1 MRLKSTLA
9 RLQAQAGGTP
19 AVAAPPAPAAAS
31 ASSTRDRLSRL
42 PPQRRHT
49 QGVPGASG
57 PSAET
62 LARAL
67 EGQLIAEGLIRIR
80 QCLPLEGQLGRIDLN
95 HLRTTP
101 RYPGQSANDRLR
113 RVYIDTETT
122 GLSAGS
128 GTLAFLVGIAVI
140 REAEIELTQFLL
152 TCFAAEAALLS
163 QLANSLAADDR
174 IISYNG
180 KSYDLPLLITRFRM
194 QGLTHPFDELPHSDL
209 LHPVRRLFGRRWD
222 DCRLLT
228 VEEKLI
234 GFTRSDDLP
243 GAEAPAAWFA
253 YLRTGHSQ
261 ALMRAVAHNRQD
273 LISLAVAH
281 SAVAMAIARPRA
293 FDVDLYALGRWL
305 YEVNEDE
312 ARAFLQFHAASLCD
326 NGRRLLGRLLRRAG
340 CWQQAV
346 PIWEALAARG
356 CLDSLERLAKYH
368 EHISKDL
375 AAARRCCELLPAP
388 PAGEQRS
395 RRIGEKLRKQLRNT
409 ESLLA

>member
-1 MRLKSTLA
+1 MRLKSRLA
-9 RLQAQAGGTP
+9 RLQAQSGGTL
-19 AVAAPPAPAAAS
+19 AVAAPAS

-42 PPQRRHT
+42 PPQRRHA
-49 QGVPGASG
+49 QGVPAVST
-57 PSAET
+57 PSAEA

-67 EGQLIAEGLIRIR
+67 EGQLIAEGVIRIR
-80 QCLPLEGQLGRIDLN
+80 QCLPLEGKLGRIGLN

-101 RYPGQSANDRLR
+101 RYPGQPASDTLR

-122 GLSAGS
+122 GLSTGS
-128 GTLAFLVGIAVI
+128 GTLAFLVGIAVV
-140 REAEIELTQFLL
+140 REAEIEFTQFLI

-163 QLANSLAADDR
+163 ELANSLTADDR

-194 QGLTHPFDELPHSDL
+194 QGLTHPFDGLPHFDL
-209 LHPVRRLFGRRWD
+209 LHPVRRLFGRRWN

-253 YLRTGHSQ
+253 YLRTGHSR

-273 LISLAVAH
+273 IISLAVAH
-281 SAVAMAIARPRA
+281 SAVAMAVARPRA
-293 FDVDLYALGRWL
+293 FDVDLYALARWL
-305 YEVNEDE
+305 YEVNEDD
-312 ARAFLQFHAASLCD
+312 ARAFLQSHADSLCD
-326 NGRRLLGRLLRRAG
+326 NGRRLLGQLLRRAG

-356 CLDSLERLAKYH
+356 CSDSIERLAKYH

-375 AAARRCCELLPAP
+375 AAARRCCELLPAS
-388 PAGEQRS
+388 PACEQRS
-395 RRIGEKLRKQLRNT
+395 RRIGRKLHKRTAAT
-409 ESLLA
+409 ESLLG